1 MNKFTQSDINRQNS
15 KVAASNMAI
24 NALEGSVARP
34 DIKKVSGQPKRSK
47 NGYNVDIVLAYF
59 KEYGLPEPEREY
71 QFAAIIGRRWRFDF
85 AWPHYQKPT
94 KVEGFDSYDVVRC
107 KIALEIDGGIW
118 INGGH
123 NRGAQ
128 MLKTWEKEN
137 EAACMGWRIIRCQPK
152 DLCTQNTVNL
162 IKRALG
168 INSH

>member
-1 MNKFTQSDINRQNS
+1 MSKFTQADIDRQNA
-15 KVAASNMAI
+15 KVAASKRAI
-24 NALEGSVARP
+24 SAQNRPLAHPDSKKGSR
-34 DIKKVSGQPKRSK
+34 QPKRSK

-59 KEYGLPEPEREY
+59 RSHKLPIPKAEFRFHETRL
-71 QFAAIIGRRWRFDF
+71 WRFDF
-85 AWPHYQKPT
+85 AWDMKNRGYPEDIYT
-94 KVEGFDSYDVVRC
+94 NV
-107 KIALEIDGGIW
+107 ALEIDGGIW
-118 INGGH
+118 VNGGH

-168 INSH
+168 INLV